1 VFMMPTSSVRAF
13 IGIDLDG
20 KTRERLRAIQ
30 RDKLKIDQFSSIKA
44 VDPRIAHITLSF
56 LGNKTSSELTF
67 IAETLSSIS
76 FHPFCL
82 TLCCIGV
89 FPNMK
94 RIRVIHVG
102 MSDSKNTKTLY
113 ELIREALKGKHEP
126 DKKKFDPHITLGRVK
141 RIVPAELML
150 LAAAIAPLS
159 NLFVGQLNIS
169 SFQLKK
175 STLTPTGPIYDTL
188 EEFRL

>member
-1 VFMMPTSSVRAF
+1 MMPSHSIRAF
-13 IGIDLDG
+13 IGIDFDSE
-20 KTRERLRAIQ
+20 TRKRLLAIQ
-30 RDKLKIDQFSSIKA
+30 RDKLKLDQFSSVKT

-56 LGNKTSSELTF
+56 LGNKTSSELSL
-67 IAETLSSIS
+67 IVEALRSIS
-76 FHPFCL
+76 FHPFRL
-82 TLCCIGV
+82 TLCGIGV

-102 MSDSKNTKTLY
+102 MRDSKDTKTLH
-113 ELIREALKGKHEP
+113 ELILKALKGHEP

-141 RIVPAELML
+141 RIIPEELTL
-150 LAAAIAPLS
+150 LAAAITPHS
-159 NLFVGQLNIS
+159 TSFVGQLNVS

>member
-1 VFMMPTSSVRAF
+1 MMPSHSIRAF
-13 IGIDLDG
+13 IGIDLDSE
-20 KTRERLRAIQ
+20 TRKRLVAMQ
-30 RDKLKIDQFSSIKA
+30 RDILKLDQFSSIKT
-44 VDPRIAHITLSF
+44 VDPRMAHLTLSF
-56 LGNKTSSELTF
+56 LGNKTSSELSL
-67 IAETLSSIS
+67 IIEALRSIS

-82 TLCCIGV
+82 TLCGIGV

-102 MSDSKNTKTLY
+102 MRDSKDTKTLH
-113 ELIREALKGKHEP
+113 ELILKALKGKHEP

-141 RIVPAELML
+141 RIIPEELTL
-150 LAAAIAPLS
+150 LAAAITPLS
-159 NLFVGQLNIS
+159 TSFVSQLNVS

-175 STLTPTGPIYDTL
+175 STLTPTGPIYETL

>member
-1 VFMMPTSSVRAF
+1 MMPTNSVRAF

-30 RDKLKIDQFSSIKA
+30 RDKLKIDQFSSVKA

-82 TLCCIGV
+82 TLCGIGV

-141 RIVPAELML
+141 RIVPAELTL

-175 STLTPTGPIYDTL
+175 STLTPKGPIYDTL

>member
-1 VFMMPTSSVRAF
+1 VFMMPTNSVRAF

-30 RDKLKIDQFSSIKA
+30 RDKLKIDQFSSVKA

-82 TLCCIGV
+82 TLCGIGV